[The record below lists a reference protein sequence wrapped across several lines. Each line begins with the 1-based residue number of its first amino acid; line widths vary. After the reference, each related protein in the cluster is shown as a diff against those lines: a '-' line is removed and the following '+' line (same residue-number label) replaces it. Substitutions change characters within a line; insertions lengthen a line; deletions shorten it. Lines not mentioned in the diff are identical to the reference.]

1 MTVEL
6 KDLTPGTIAVCLNGA
21 LAIIT
26 GPNPGS
32 VKYPILYTM
41 KAGTRGYKGSTMDF
55 KAVIGVADLDAFNEA
70 DKARRPPERVVDER
84 DCPDF
89 LKPEALKEVKKGDTI
104 LVRHGRG
111 TREVEYMGYKP
122 NRPKYPLQYRI
133 ATGGQYKGKAEA
145 FIRKVR
151 DGVEAA
157 A

>member
-32 VKYPILYTM
+32 IKYPILYKL

-55 KAVIGVADLDAFNEA
+55 KAIIGVADLDAFNKTDEMR
-70 DKARRPPERVVDER
+70 KPLPRVERE
-84 DCPDF
+84 CPDF
-89 LKPEALKEVKKGDTI
+89 LKPEALKDVKKGDTI
-104 LVRHGRG
+104 LIKHGRG
-111 TREVEYMGYKP
+111 TKQVEYMGYRP
-122 NRPKYPLQYRI
+122 NRPKYPLQYKI
-133 ATGGQYKGKAEA
+133 QTGTEYKGRVES

-151 DGVEAA
+151 DGVAA
-157 A
+157 